1 METHEFKQLL
11 ILHLSQ
17 QDASS
22 AAEEIPS
29 QLFLRLDHMVDLFLH
44 GAATNELVHKH
55 ILGLSDPEGTVGGLV
70 FDSRIPPPVEM
81 NDMRGRFEIEP
92 GAACFDREHEERD
105 GFAFLKFA
113 HQFLSLLNLSL
124 A

>member
-1 METHEFKQLL
+1 MARRRRPIRGRRARRPRNRSRFQWLRLL
-11 ILHLSQ
+11 VLHLSQ
-17 QDASS
+17 QDVSS

-81 NDMRGRFEIEP
+81 NDMRGRWEI
-92 GAACFDREHEERD
+92 
-105 GFAFLKFA
+105 
-113 HQFLSLLNLSL
+113 
-124 A
+124 